1 MNEKELEQIVERVAA
16 ELFARM
22 GAVAPTVQNDGKAKI
37 LVVGA
42 SEEVP
47 PQLTEG
53 VQLCPLSEYEASKN
67 ILRYEKVVITQ
78 LSLLQLADIAL
89 GRADDAACCAVLSA
103 LLAGKEVDLL
113 ESGLP
118 HRKYAGKGSTGLY
131 AKLEE
136 YVRTIQGYGAKML
149 TAERL
154 YQPKVLPV
162 KPAKFQPQIA
172 AVPTENARPNFSSL
186 ITEEIALK
194 LASEHQ
200 DEVIV
205 PRGAILTPSAQDV
218 FSKARIAVKKVNG
231 GHL

>member
-1 MNEKELEQIVERVAA
+1 MNEKELEQIVERVTA

-22 GAVAPTVQNDGKAKI
+22 GTAAPAVQNDGKVKT
-37 LVVGA
+37 LVIGA
-42 SEEVP
+42 NEEVP
-47 PQLTEG
+47 PQLMEG

-78 LSLLQLADIAL
+78 LTLLQLADIAL
-89 GRADDAACCAVLSA
+89 GRAGDAACCAVLSA

-113 ESGLP
+113 ESALP

-136 YVRTIQGYGAKML
+136 YVRTIQGYGVKML

-162 KPAKFQPQIA
+162 RPPKFQPP
-172 AVPTENARPNFSSL
+172 AVATPTGNAQPNFDRL

-194 LASEHQ
+194 LAAEHK
-200 DEVIV
+200 DEVII

-218 FSKARIAVKKVNG
+218 FSKARIAVKKES
-231 GHL
+231 